1 LARVSVTEGAR
12 IVQPCKPGLP
22 ASTIAR
28 VAGRAHIGDSQG
40 VAIMSNTSPPRIR
53 EVAHRLPGR
62 AAEDGAGVK
71 LTRLLD
77 PQFARQADPFL
88 MLDEFR
94 SDQAQDYIAGF
105 PPHPHRG
112 FETVTYMIDGRMRH
126 RDNQGN
132 QGDLGPGS
140 VQWMTAARGIVHEEM
155 PQQENG
161 MLWGYQ
167 LWINLPAA
175 MKMGTPGYQDIEA
188 ARIPEAALASGGRV
202 RVIAGRFEDTAGP
215 VAERPTDPH
224 YLDVQ
229 LPQGARFAWT
239 SPAGHTAFVQGVSGL
254 VRVGSQGHP
263 LRERELVML
272 GAGERIELAAETEA
286 RVLVITG
293 KPIGEPIAAYGPF
306 VMNTPEEIRQAF
318 DDFRSGRF

>member
-1 LARVSVTEGAR
+1 LIAGRGGR
-12 IVQPCKPGLP
+12 IVCANKES
-22 ASTIAR
+22 AMTRHTREIA
-28 VAGRAHIGDSQG
+28 HWF
-40 VAIMSNTSPPRIR
+40 
-53 EVAHRLPGR
+53 PGR

-77 PQFARQADPFL
+77 PQQARLADPFL

-112 FETVTYMIDGRMRH
+112 FETVTYMLDGRMRH

-167 LWINLPAA
+167 LWVNLPAA
-175 MKMGTPGYQDIEA
+175 MKMSTPGYQDIEA
-188 ARIPEAALASGGRV
+188 ARVTEVRHDDGVRV
-202 RVIAGRFEDTAGP
+202 RVIAGEFEGVRGP
-215 VAERPTDPH
+215 VAERPTEPH

-229 LPQGARFAWT
+229 LPKNSRFSWRT
-239 SPAGHTAFVQGVSGL
+239 PQDHTVLVQGVLGRT
-254 VRVGSQGHP
+254 RVGSHERALG
-263 LRERELVML
+263 ERELVLL
-272 GAGERIELAAETEA
+272 GAGEQVELEAESDA

-293 KPIGEPIAAYGPF
+293 KPLRESIAAYGPF
-306 VMNTPEEIRQAF
+306 VMNTADEIRQAF

>member
-1 LARVSVTEGAR
+1 MNTP
-12 IVQPCKPGLP
+12 IVRE
-22 ASTIAR
+22 IA
-28 VAGRAHIGDSQG
+28 HWF
-40 VAIMSNTSPPRIR
+40 
-53 EVAHRLPGR
+53 PGR

-77 PQFARQADPFL
+77 PQHARLADPFL

-132 QGDLGPGS
+132 EGDLGPGS

-167 LWINLPAA
+167 LWVNLPASE
-175 MKMGTPGYQDIEA
+175 KMSAPGYQDIDA
-188 ARIPEAALASGGRV
+188 TQIPEVVHENGVRV
-202 RVIAGRFEDTAGP
+202 RIIAGDLGGQHGAVSARPTAAHYFDVAIPKGGRFEWSP
-215 VAERPTDPH
+215 PT
-224 YLDVQ
+224 
-229 LPQGARFAWT
+229 
-239 SPAGHTAFVQGVSGL
+239 GHTVLVQGVSGL
-254 VRVGSQGHP
+254 TRIGSQDRP
-263 LRERELVML
+263 LRERELVLL
-272 GAGERIELAAETEA
+272 GAGNGMELMAETDA
-286 RVLVITG
+286 RVLVISG
-293 KPIGEPIAAYGPF
+293 KPLREPIAAYGPF
-306 VMNTPEEIRQAF
+306 VMNNADEIRQAF
-318 DDFRSGRF
+318 DDFRNGRF

>member
-1 LARVSVTEGAR
+1 MNSSESRVR
-12 IVQPCKPGLP
+12 D
-22 ASTIAR
+22 IA
-28 VAGRAHIGDSQG
+28 HWF
-40 VAIMSNTSPPRIR
+40 
-53 EVAHRLPGR
+53 PGR

-77 PQFARQADPFL
+77 PQHARQADPFL

-105 PPHPHRG
+105 PSHPHRG

-167 LWINLPAA
+167 LWINLPSA
-175 MKMGTPGYQDIEA
+175 MKMDPPGYQDIEA
-188 ARIPEAALASGGRV
+188 EGIPEVQLDSGVRV
-202 RVIAGRFEDTAGP
+202 RVIAGRFDDTVGP
-215 VAERPTDPH
+215 VADRPTEPH
-224 YLDVQ
+224 YFDVQ
-229 LPQGARFAWT
+229 LPRGARFEWAT
-239 SPAGHTAFVQGVSGL
+239 PVGHTVFVQGVSG
-254 VRVGSQGHP
+254 RTQVGNEGRA
-263 LRERELVML
+263 LAERELVLL
-272 GAGERIELAAETEA
+272 GTGERIALVAEDDA
-286 RVLVITG
+286 RVLILTG

-306 VMNTPEEIRQAF
+306 VMNTPTEIRQAF

>member
-1 LARVSVTEGAR
+1 
-12 IVQPCKPGLP
+12 
-22 ASTIAR
+22 
-28 VAGRAHIGDSQG
+28 
-40 VAIMSNTSPPRIR
+40 MNTSVSRIR
-53 EVAHRLPGR
+53 EIAHWFPGR

-77 PQFARQADPFL
+77 PQLARQADPFL

-175 MKMGTPGYQDIEA
+175 MKMGAPGYQDIEA
-188 ARIPEAALASGGRV
+188 DRIPTVALASGAQV
-202 RVIAGRFEDTAGP
+202 RVIAGRFEDTTGP
-215 VAERPTDPH
+215 VANRPTEPH

-229 LPQGARFAWT
+229 LPKGARFAWT
-239 SPAGHTAFVQGVSGL
+239 SPVGHTAFVQGVSGL
-254 VRVGSQGHP
+254 TRVGTQIRP

-272 GAGERIELAAETEA
+272 GTGERIELAAESDA

-306 VMNTPEEIRQAF
+306 VMNTPDEIRQAF

>member
-1 LARVSVTEGAR
+1 M
-12 IVQPCKPGLP
+12 
-22 ASTIAR
+22 STSTPRLREIA
-28 VAGRAHIGDSQG
+28 HW
-40 VAIMSNTSPPRIR
+40 
-53 EVAHRLPGR
+53 LPGR

-77 PQFARQADPFL
+77 PQLARQADPFL
-88 MLDEFR
+88 LLDEFR
-94 SDQAQDYIAGF
+94 SDRAQDYIAGF

-167 LWINLPAA
+167 LWINLPSA
-175 MKMGTPGYQDIEA
+175 MKLGQPGYQDIEA
-188 ARIPEAALASGGRV
+188 KRIPSVILDSGVQV
-202 RVIAGRFEDTAGP
+202 RVIAGRFEDIVGP
-215 VAERPTDPH
+215 VANRPTEPH
-224 YLDVQ
+224 YFDVQ
-229 LPQGARFAWT
+229 LPKGARFVWR
-239 SPAGHTAFVQGVSGL
+239 SPTGHTAFVQGVSG
-254 VRVGSQGHP
+254 RIFVGTQAQP
-263 LRERELVML
+263 LRERELALL
-272 GAGERIELAAETEA
+272 GAGEYIELAAESDA
-286 RVLVITG
+286 RVLVVTG

-318 DDFRSGRF
+318 DDFRNGRF